1 MLERALPIPHPQ
13 IALGQDLTTRESAS
27 ARKLIRDIWAR
38 VLRLLRALV
47 DFFASGGPLS

>member
-1 MLERALPIPHPQ
+1 MLERALRVPHSE
-13 IALGQDLTTRESAS
+13 IALGPTAREVV
-27 ARKLIRDIWAR
+27 RGVWAR